1 MNVSFWQYFTFQKRI
16 IVTYVMIMSFITI
29 MLYVEPTMSV
39 YFSNVLYIHAVSLG
53 FFLSYLAIDY
63 FYIKNHFAK
72 LMSHW
77 NEGIFIPEGMGN
89 PKTYEQ
95 HLYRQWLHTIN
106 EQHQQKM
113 LSITQDKKESLE
125 FMTSWFHEIKTPI
138 AVCKLLLEQSSN
150 HADSQSIQEEISR
163 IERNVEQALYFS
175 RSDHFTQDYHVSQIE
190 LDKVV
195 RSVVKQHAKQFIQR
209 KIKADLQIESIQVET
224 DSKWLG
230 YALSEIISNA
240 LKYSLDEGTISIHS
254 EEDKKEVRLTITDN
268 GIGISRADLPR
279 VFHLGF
285 TGSNGRIYHKST
297 GMGLYLAK
305 KLTKKLGHELSI
317 TSQENQYTA
326 ITIHFPKRLDYYA
339 IEIE

>member
-16 IVTYVMIMSFITI
+16 IAMYVIIMSFITI
-29 MLYVEPTMSV
+29 MLYIEPTMSV
-39 YFSNVLYIHAVSLG
+39 HISNVLYMNAVSLG

-63 FYIKNHFAK
+63 FYIKKHFTK
-72 LMSHW
+72 IMSHW
-77 NEGIFIPEGMGN
+77 NDGIYIPEGIGA

-95 HLYRQWLHTIN
+95 HLYRQWFQTIN

-113 LSITQDKKESLE
+113 VSITQEKKESLE

-138 AVCKLLLEQSSN
+138 AVCKLILEQSSN
-150 HADSQSIQEEISR
+150 YPDSQSIQEEISR
-163 IERNVEQALYFS
+163 IERNVEQALYFT
-175 RSDHFTQDYHVSQIE
+175 RSDHFTQDYHISQIE

-195 RSVVKQHAKQFIQR
+195 RTVVKQHAKQFIQR
-209 KIKADLQIESIQVET
+209 KIRADLQIESIQVET
-224 DSKWLG
+224 DSKWVG
-230 YALSEIISNA
+230 YILSEVLSNA

-268 GIGISRADLPR
+268 GIGISQADLPR

-285 TGSNGRIYHKST
+285 TGSNGRIHHKST

-305 KLTKKLGHELSI
+305 KLTTKMGHELSI
-317 TSQENQYTA
+317 TSQENQYTT

-339 IEIE
+339 IVT